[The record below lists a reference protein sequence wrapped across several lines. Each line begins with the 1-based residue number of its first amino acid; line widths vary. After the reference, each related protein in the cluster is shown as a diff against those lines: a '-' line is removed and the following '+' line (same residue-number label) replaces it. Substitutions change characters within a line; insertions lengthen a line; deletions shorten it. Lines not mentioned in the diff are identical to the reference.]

1 MGNPNKN
8 PGKPN
13 KKQLIIKSKN
23 PKMKIAKSKQ
33 QKKTAFLFRFFLITV

>member
-13 KKQLIIKSKN
+13 KKKQLMSEIQT
-23 PKMKIAKSKQ
+23 KIREIQ
-33 QKKTAFLFRFFLITV
+33 T